1 MAGLTGCCL
10 GACKDK
16 SSAESLTSPEAK
28 GCSVHIDTPL
38 PQRQRVCRE
47 KTAVQ
52 HVIAALMSGRPAG
65 TQGVHPGLYK
75 VAVGAKEG
83 K

>member
-52 HVIAALMSGRPAG
+52 QQYNM
-65 TQGVHPGLYK
+65 
-75 VAVGAKEG
+75 
-83 K
+83 